1 MDLSRLRRSVA
12 CPFPETRASEKLR
25 VSQKRGFTLEPVRY
39 APEPPA
45 VSSPPPAGVLLVN
58 LGSPA
63 AATARATR
71 TYLRQFLSD
80 PRVVELP
87 RLRWWLLRN
96 LVILPFRPIRAAP
109 AYRKIWTDNGS
120 PLIVTGRHQAS
131 DLEWELSRR
140 IDRPIP
146 VFCGMRYGKPS
157 LAAGLG
163 VLRQRGCRRILVL
176 PLYPQYSA
184 ATTAS
189 TFDEVFRELETWR
202 QVPEIHTVADYHDH
216 PAYLGAL
223 VSSIHQSWEDG
234 GKPMRLLVSFHGLPS
249 RYVEA
254 GDPYE
259 DQCRATANLLK
270 DRLDLDS
277 KNIFTAF
284 QSRFGREEWI
294 GPDTADL
301 LKEWGRKELSKLDV
315 VCPGFS
321 ADCLETLEEI
331 DMAGRKIF
339 TKAGGGRFRYI
350 PALNHRPDHIAAL
363 AEIVVENLGGWIT

>member
-1 MDLSRLRRSVA
+1 M
-12 CPFPETRASEKLR
+12 
-25 VSQKRGFTLEPVRY
+25 RY

-45 VSSPPPAGVLLVN
+45 ISSPPPAGVLLVN

-71 TYLRQFLSD
+71 TYLRQFLAD

-96 LVILPFRPIRAAP
+96 LVILPVRPIRAAR

-120 PLIVTGRHQAS
+120 PLVVAGRHQAS

-140 IDRPIP
+140 VDRPIP

-157 LAAGLG
+157 LSAGLG

-202 QVPEIHTVADYHDH
+202 RVPEIRTVADYHDH
-216 PAYLGAL
+216 PAYIGAL
-223 VSSIHQSWEDG
+223 VSSVHQSWENG
-234 GKPMRLLVSFHGLPS
+234 GKPMRLLLSFHGLPS
-249 RYVEA
+249 RYIEA

-259 DQCRATANLLK
+259 DQCRATAALLK
-270 DRLDLDS
+270 DRLDFDS

-294 GPDTADL
+294 GLNTADL

-331 DMAGRKIF
+331 DVAGRKIF
-339 TKAGGGRFRYI
+339 TKGGGGRFRYI
-350 PALNHRPDHIAAL
+350 PALNYRPEHIAAL
-363 AEIVVENLGGWIT
+363 AEITIENLGGWIS

>member
-1 MDLSRLRRSVA
+1 M
-12 CPFPETRASEKLR
+12 
-25 VSQKRGFTLEPVRY
+25 RY
-39 APEPPA
+39 APEPPV
-45 VSSPPPAGVLLVN
+45 VSNPPPAGVLLVN
-58 LGSPA
+58 LGSPDA
-63 AATARATR
+63 PTARAAR

-96 LVILPFRPIRAAP
+96 LVILPFRPIRTAR
-109 AYRKIWTDNGS
+109 AYRRIWTDDGS

-131 DLEWELSRR
+131 DLEWELNRR

-146 VFCGMRYGKPS
+146 VFSGMRYGKPS
-157 LAAGLG
+157 LASGLG

-189 TFDEVFRELETWR
+189 TFDEVFRELSNWR
-202 QVPEIHTVADYHDH
+202 RVPEIRTVADYHDH
-216 PAYLGAL
+216 PAYIGAL

-234 GKPMRLLVSFHGLPS
+234 GKPMKMLLSFHGLPE
-249 RYVEA
+249 RYIEA

-259 DQCRATANLLK
+259 DQCRATASFLK
-270 DRLDLDS
+270 ERLDFDS
-277 KNIFTAF
+277 KYIFTAF
-284 QSRFGREEWI
+284 QSRFGRQKWI
-294 GPDTADL
+294 GPDTAGL
-301 LKEWGRKELSKLDV
+301 LKEWGRKGLKKLDV
-315 VCPGFS
+315 ACPGFS

-331 DMAGRKIF
+331 DVAGRKIF
-339 TKAGGGRFRYI
+339 TKGGGERFRYI

-363 AEIVVENLGGWIT
+363 ADIAIENLSGWII

>member
-1 MDLSRLRRSVA
+1 
-12 CPFPETRASEKLR
+12 
-25 VSQKRGFTLEPVRY
+25 VRY

-63 AATARATR
+63 AATAHATR

-350 PALNHRPDHIAAL
+350 PALNRRPEHIAAL